1 MNMSNNEMKIDEAEV
16 ILHLEIEVSEENR
29 SEFFDFCKRAF
40 PIYESTGGNKMVLY
54 EVESKSGHFNE
65 VGYYR
70 SLEDYK
76 RSEYAIE
83 HDPVQSVLIKEW
95 RALLEKP
102 PKVTIYVKRS
112 V

>member
-1 MNMSNNEMKIDEAEV
+1 MNNNEMKIEEAGV
-16 ILHLEIEVSEENR
+16 VLHLEIEVSEENR
-29 SEFFDFCKRAF
+29 SKFFNFCKKAF
-40 PIYESTGGNKMVLY
+40 PVYESTGGNKMMLY

-83 HDPVQSVLIKEW
+83 HDPVQVSLIKEW
-95 RALLEKP
+95 LTLLEKP
-102 PKVTIYVKRS
+102 PEVTIYIKRP